1 MASAKQDEFTA
12 LLMGLQGVTVLEA
25 PRVSR
30 ETLIDTLRTHT
41 LHLREMKK
49 NVTSLTGLVTQLAN
63 EASENKRV
71 IQNLQ
76 DDNKK
81 IRGDVESLYR
91 LSDEMRTEMN
101 EMSEKL
107 SELYALKAQMK
118 EFRAFVDDFHHR
130 YEKHVEETT
139 EEQAQQNRFLTALD
153 NKANDTIF
161 QLKELKDY
169 VDHFGDNLILPSSQ
183 ITVEASAG
191 YDTRPKPLLEVL
203 KMSNERM
210 QDAQDSLKEHT
221 ARLNTHKEEIDSKAD
236 EGVIHEVKGLQRKV
250 STIENHILKDEEQG
264 VGAIRRTC
272 EELVDKMQGI
282 ATELGE
288 KMDRREVSF
297 VVHEKYEEIVKYL
310 QDALQSSSED
320 ELNFKRKAE
329 EIANL
334 MQTLNNTKAD
344 RVEIAPMQEI
354 LVKTESMLKKLA
366 GDKKGAGGA
375 GMTRKEIEALL
386 ELKVDKADLE
396 TTLSSLAKGAK
407 RSKRLAALGG
417 VGANGP
423 TRDEALP
430 MEDTAARD
438 RAMWKTLSDS
448 MRDESDE
455 VILRAAQRAAAN
467 NSGGT
472 GGVDSSDFGAYVLS
486 KRAHAASRGA
496 MSPNPAG
503 SPGAFRQPS
512 ESGRPGPN
520 QHPQSDVANGLS
532 HGHNR
537 PSSSN
542 HNGYAAAFGQPGGPS
557 YPSIQ
562 HGSVSSVPLATDY
575 PLHSEY
581 PHVPPSRPNGDPSTS
596 TNQGRSES
604 PHSPHGQPHP
614 QHDMGFLGGKM
625 AGGGFNTRNAAG
637 LRSGPL
643 APMSSTGG
651 QVEDIE
657 GVGRMLRGGDN
668 KLYYTDSDP
677 TATATSSAGSA
688 VVSATVAA
696 GAGATATAKK
706 IDLLPRQEAKDRG

>member
-12 LLMGLQGVTVLEA
+12 VLMALQGVTVLEA

-76 DDNKK
+76 DDTKK

-183 ITVEASAG
+183 ITVEVSAG

-210 QDAQDSLKEHT
+210 QDAQEALKEHT
-221 ARLNTHKEEIDSKAD
+221 ARLKTHKEEIDSKAD

-250 STIENHILKDEEQG
+250 GTIENHILKDEEQG

-272 EELVDKMQGI
+272 EDLVDKMQGI
-282 ATELGE
+282 ATEMGE

-320 ELNFKRKAE
+320 EMNFKRKAE
-329 EIANL
+329 EIASL

-354 LVKTESMLKKLA
+354 LVKTESMLKTLA
-366 GDKKGAGGA
+366 GDKKGAGGG

-407 RSKRLAALGG
+407 RNKRLAALGG

-423 TRDEALP
+423 IMDEALP
-430 MEDTAARD
+430 MEDTAARE
-438 RAMWKTLSDS
+438 RAMWKSLSDS

-455 VILRAAQRAAAN
+455 VIVRAAQRAAAN
-467 NSGGT
+467 NSGGM
-472 GGVDSSDFGAYVLS
+472 GGMDSNDFGAYVLS
-486 KRAHAASRGA
+486 KRAHAISRGA
-496 MSPNPAG
+496 MSPNPSG
-503 SPGAFRQPS
+503 TPGAFRQPS
-512 ESGRPGPN
+512 EGGRPGPS
-520 QHPQSDVANGLS
+520 QQPQSDVSSGMG
-532 HGHNR
+532 HGPGR
-537 PSSSN
+537 PASSN
-542 HNGYAAAFGQPGGPS
+542 NNGYAAAFGQPGGPS
-557 YPSIQ
+557 FHP
-562 HGSVSSVPLATDY
+562 SVSSAPLAADY

-581 PHVPPSRPNGDPSTS
+581 PHVPPARPNADPSS
-596 TNQGRSES
+596 NNQGSPES
-604 PHSPHGQPHP
+604 PNGQPHP
-614 QHDMGFLGGKM
+614 QHDMSFLGGKM
-625 AGGGFNTRNAAG
+625 AGGGFNTRNAT

-643 APMSSTGG
+643 APMLSTGG
-651 QVEDIE
+651 QVEDVE

-668 KLYYTDSDP
+668 RLYYTDSDP
-677 TATATSSAGSA
+677 TVTSGSA
-688 VVSATVAA
+688 VATVTAA
-696 GAGATATAKK
+696 SSPAGATATATARK
-706 IDLLPRQEAKDRG
+706 IDLLPRHETKDRG